1 MEKYIRELESRKEK
15 AKLLGGKEKIDLQ
28 HSLGRL
34 TARERIE
41 KLVDPDSF
49 LELGMLTHS
58 DFPGTGDKRP
68 GDGVICGIGKIGGR
82 PVVVEAS
89 DKTVFAATEGAVH
102 MRKAMAVH
110 EYAVKR
116 GFPLFNLGEGGGLR
130 MRDGMGSDGVS
141 ERLFPMTLLRHGR
154 KAPSI
159 SSIMGDSYGGPTT

>member
-1 MEKYIRELESRKEK
+1 M
-15 AKLLGGKEKIDLQ
+15 LGGKEKIDLQ

-130 MRDGMGSDGVS
+130 MPDGMGSDGVS

-154 KAPSI
+154 KVPSI